1 MMRYD
6 IIRMSGGEAM
16 VYLEKFKLATDM
28 DEGGFVLNYPY
39 QLEMQCYSHNNIYPF
54 RVFPQ
59 KRFSELEFS
68 PVTMIYGGNGSGKS
82 TLLNVISEKLG
93 LERSSPFNA
102 TPFMNDYLTFCEYK
116 LEDRT
121 RNLPNGSKMIT
132 SDDVFDFLLDVRA
145 INDGVAK
152 RRDGLEREYFDTK
165 DDHIGKIRSLDD
177 FDEYKRRAEAQKK
190 TASQYVTKRLERHE
204 LDFRSNGESAYVYFT
219 QKIRENALYLLD
231 EPENSLSA
239 TLQQELAKY
248 IEDSAR
254 FFGCQ
259 FIISTHS
266 PFLLSIKGA
275 KIYDLDSVHVSV
287 RCWQELP
294 NVRAYYELFKNN
306 LKDFE

>member
-1 MMRYD
+1 
-6 IIRMSGGEAM
+6 M
-16 VYLEKFKLATDM
+16 VYLESFKLATDM
-28 DEGGFVLNYPY
+28 DEGGFVLGYPR

-59 KRFSELEFS
+59 KRFSEIDFA

-82 TLLNVISEKLG
+82 TLLNVIAEKLG
-93 LERSSPFNA
+93 LERSSPFND
-102 TPFMNDYLTFCEYK
+102 TPYMKDYLGFCRYT
-116 LEDRT
+116 LNDRT

-145 INDGVAK
+145 VNDGVAK
-152 RRDGLEREYFDTK
+152 KRDGLIREYFDTK
-165 DDHIGKIRSLDD
+165 DESIGRISSIDD
-177 FDEYKRRAEAQKK
+177 FDEYKRRAEAQRS
-190 TASQYVTKRLERHE
+190 TASQYVTKRLVRHE

-239 TLQQELAKY
+239 PLQQELAKY

-254 FFGCQ
+254 FYGCQ

-266 PFLLSIKGA
+266 PFLLSVKGA
-275 KIYDLDSVHVSV
+275 KIYDLDSVPVCQ
-287 RCWQELP
+287 RRWYELP

-306 LKDFE
+306 LKDFEQ